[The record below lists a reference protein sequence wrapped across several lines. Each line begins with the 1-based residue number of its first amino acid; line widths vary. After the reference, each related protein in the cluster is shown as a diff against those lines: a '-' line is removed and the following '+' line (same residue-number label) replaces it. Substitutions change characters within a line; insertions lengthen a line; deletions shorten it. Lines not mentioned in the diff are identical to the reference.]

1 MVIWLE
7 CIANSH
13 LCKVVLEEKGYKVNL
28 TNVNVGPVFTSI
40 AKGDADVFLEVW
52 EPVTHKVYL
61 DKFGDQLE
69 KIEQIYPEGVIG
81 LIVPSYVTINSI
93 EELNSVKEKFNGKIT
108 GTDPGAG
115 MMGLTV
121 DIIEEYELDFELM
134 PSSEAGMLA
143 SLKRAYQ
150 KEEWIVVVGWK
161 PHTKFSRYDLKILE
175 DPKKISGEPETISVF
190 AQKGWSERR
199 PELATFFGNI
209 ELDDELWEA

>member
-28 TNVNVGPVFTSI
+28 INVNVGPVFTSI

-69 KIEQIYPEGVIG
+69 KVGQIYPEGVIG
-81 LIVPSYVTINSI
+81 LVVPSYVTINSI
-93 EELNSVKEKFNGKIT
+93 DELNSVKEKLDGKIT
-108 GTDPGAG
+108 GVDPGAG

-121 DIIEEYELDFELM
+121 DIIEEYGLDYELI

-143 SLKRAYQ
+143 SLQRAY
-150 KEEWIVVVGWK
+150 KKKEWIVVVGWK

-190 AQKGWSERR
+190 AQKGWSERC